1 MDYKQA
7 KELERRNLSQ
17 FRGLTSGAFFDTME
31 VKRSGI
37 IIKTGLYSGE
47 VLHYPIVPERIF
59 HIQDLHISGL
69 SDDCNIALTQGCRD
83 LLDYMKDS
91 ELGTEGILVF
101 SMDLKEL
108 DRYKAS
114 SSVSSVPFQSR
125 TEKVVVIHNHPSDM
139 LFSDT
144 DLFRLYERDEI
155 QILGAVGHIGSTYF
169 AEKTDQYDAFGFWD
183 FLEECK
189 MDFPI
194 KMSHEDRVK
203 YVEKVMGGAEEYGV
217 KFYTS
222 IYKESN

>member
-1 MDYKQA
+1 
-7 KELERRNLSQ
+7 
-17 FRGLTSGAFFDTME
+17 ME

-47 VLHYPIVPERIF
+47 VLHYPIVPERIS

-155 QILGAVGHIGSTYF
+155 QILGAVGHNGSTYF